1 MVHAERYVCELCHVY
16 ENGAADLFFF
26 SVVLHFQDITT
37 DCLHQRSV
45 LYQRVSVLKG
55 ERVY

>member
-26 SVVLHFQDITT
+26 SVVLHFKTSLLT
-37 DCLHQRSV
+37 V
-45 LYQRVSVLKG
+45 FTKGLYSI
-55 ERVY
+55 